1 MVKRGEKRSNVGGQ
15 GPGRLSQFGR
25 SRETTGRG
33 AIRATGWRR
42 HHFPGKKTWKS
53 NFSKN

>member
-42 HHFPGKKTWKS
+42 HHFPGKMRLNSKS
-53 NFSKN
+53 RKK

>member
-42 HHFPGKKTWKS
+42 HHFPG
-53 NFSKN
+53 NNEIEIEV